1 MATTIPNL
9 QADFMNR
16 YTSEVPP
23 MPGLMGGLT
32 GQGGAAG
39 GAAGGGGGRT
49 GGIGLVQN
57 RSASQW
63 SGVGTDGGVGGGSG
77 GGVGTSGG
85 VASQSRAQ
93 IDPLSFSAGVGGGL
107 SGPGATGDLDGD
119 LDAGI
124 PGHHSAED
132 YGGVIGDIHSGL
144 QGAFGAL
151 SNLGG
156 FGALSQAASYSQQK
170 DFDKTNVD
178 KPSTIAAMDPM
189 GFGVFGGTP
198 VSGILGMVGMLAD
211 KMGFGFD
218 PAIAGEDLGGYGL
231 GEGFGGAAGVAGVSG
246 FGGGGSYGEG
256 YGGLS
261 GDMGGFGE
269 GSIGAGN
276 SQGAG
281 DEGDGG
287 STW

>member
-39 GAAGGGGGRT
+39 GGGGRT

-57 RSASQW
+57 RSASRW
-63 SGVGTDGGVGGGSG
+63 GGGGLGSG
-77 GGVGTSGG
+77 GEAGTAGG
-85 VASQSRAQ
+85 VASQSQTQ
-93 IDPLSFSAGVGGGL
+93 IDPLSFNANVGGGL
-107 SGPGATGDLDGD
+107 SGPGATGDLAGD

-144 QGAFGAL
+144 QSAL
-151 SNLGG
+151 GYGINAGLT
-156 FGALSQAASYSQQK
+156 GALSQAAAYSQQGPK
-170 DFDKTNVD
+170 DKTDVD
-178 KPSTIAAMDPM
+178 KPSTMAAMAPM

-198 VSGILGMVGMLAD
+198 LSGILGMVGTLAD

-218 PAIAGEDLGGYGL
+218 PAISGEDLGGYGL
-231 GEGFGGAAGVAGVSG
+231 GDAFGGVAGVAGLSG
-246 FGGGGSYGEG
+246 YGGIGDLGGYSSADYGGTFGGGYSA
-256 YGGLS
+256 